1 MYRTIQMQFID
12 NNMSRHYGPFFL
24 YANQTETQSA
34 CSTRENISS
43 HLHKKIMSKRLIKLK
58 SFMIQMA
65 ENFREKNK
73 KLNNFLSFV

>member
-1 MYRTIQMQFID
+1 MVL
-12 NNMSRHYGPFFL
+12 FF
-24 YANQTETQSA
+24 SMP
-34 CSTRENISS
+34 TRLKHNLHAAPEKIS
-43 HLHKKIMSKRLIKLK
+43 HLIYIKKIMSKRLIKLK